1 MKKILLLIGCLLLL
15 FACSSKRVIPTSERV
30 IIDSIVVEKSV
41 KERDTTIVV
50 PASVAVLKIPVSEL
64 TEKPIFKRH
73 GQATISLKK
82 ENETII
88 AQADCEELELQL
100 KLKDS
105 IIKTLKSTK
114 DTTTYHAP
122 RDDTGNWYDGILQAL
137 GFVLLLLL
145 AVFSIWILIKYF
157 TR

>member
-1 MKKILLLIGCLLLL
+1 MCCLLL
-15 FACSSKRVIPTSERV
+15 FACGSKRVLPTSERV
-30 IIDSIVVEKSV
+30 VIDSTVVEKSV

-88 AQADCEELELQL
+88 AQADCKELELQL
-100 KLKDS
+100 KLRDS

-122 RDDTGNWYDGILQAL
+122 RDDTGNWYDGILKAF